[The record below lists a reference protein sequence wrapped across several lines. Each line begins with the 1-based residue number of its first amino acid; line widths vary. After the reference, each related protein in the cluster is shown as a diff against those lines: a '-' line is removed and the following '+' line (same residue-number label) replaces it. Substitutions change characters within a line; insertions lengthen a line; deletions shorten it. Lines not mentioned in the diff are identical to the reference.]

1 MFSHTLSV
9 ICVLYYQA
17 TVYLCLLPYVGQSA
31 GTALDVKAWQGVL
44 YSLLT
49 KAPCQAFTSKTR
61 SMRVCPAQ
69 GVYLGLCFIC
79 ERNIIGKRCV
89 SVKGQVLAATPYIYR
104 VSLIGSVEMN
114 CTPKVRYKTF
124 GVQFINR
131 TKVSNN

>member
-9 ICVLYYQA
+9 ICFLYYQA

-89 SVKGQVLAATPYIYR
+89 SVKGQVLAAPLDLSGEPLLISGKVQGCFLLIINGG
-104 VSLIGSVEMN
+104 VS
-114 CTPKVRYKTF
+114 
-124 GVQFINR
+124 
-131 TKVSNN
+131 